1 MRSRF
6 LLPEISPGCWFD
18 LVLTKMSNS
27 LNLGEYSE
35 LMVIDLDWLAFY
47 GVGLLW
53 LLPVEVTLKVVLV
66 FYASIL

>member
-1 MRSRF
+1 
-6 LLPEISPGCWFD
+6 
-18 LVLTKMSNS
+18 MSNS